1 MLRCRKEEQKPYA
14 SVEDKALL
22 EWLHDKG
29 LPKQK
34 VSLAD
39 CGDQGR
45 GLVAQDRIKEGE
57 AILQVPEAL
66 LLTPELCLQHSR
78 LAPVLADAELPN
90 WSLLALYLVDAD
102 TAAEEGIQL
111 PWSSYVTALPR
122 SSGCVLE
129 WTPEQVKV
137 CPCTCSSSSGF

>member
-129 WTPEQVKV
+129 WTPEQ
-137 CPCTCSSSSGF
+137 SR